1 MNAHLA
7 IIVQEDRKHQ
17 LNALQEVSDPKK
29 EENHCKIAL
38 CVPQMLSTHLK
49 DKYHASNVVEEQLA
63 TQCQIINSAFVQAVS
78 GSGEAQTTSAYVKLD
93 TMSRIYRPYKEE
105 LLPTSKIAY
114 QMQSRLASMALTMTL
129 VSRLVLAIK
138 CVRTKL
144 SAMVKD
150 RPKAFITQQ
159 LKNVSAETQTL
170 SQALNFVISNV
181 RTTLLKHI

>member
-1 MNAHLA
+1 
-7 IIVQEDRKHQ
+7 
-17 LNALQEVSDPKK
+17 
-29 EENHCKIAL
+29 
-38 CVPQMLSTHLK
+38 
-49 DKYHASNVVEEQLA
+49 
-63 TQCQIINSAFVQAVS
+63 
-78 GSGEAQTTSAYVKLD
+78 
-93 TMSRIYRPYKEE
+93 
-105 LLPTSKIAY
+105 
-114 QMQSRLASMALTMTL
+114 MALTMTL